1 MKHNL
6 KKHAANL
13 DATQTKLDKLLY
25 DHHPTF
31 FEKLSWP
38 LVLVSLLILTFA
50 TFQFWADPD
59 SPPSSDQTPSI
70 SSDPDTLLTRSTA
83 RGVASGIALQ
93 TSSLL
98 AKNPF
103 ANGFK
108 SIFTGLAFGQHHPA
122 TWLPFISFQGISIGS
137 HFGISERLDQTN
149 SGISGIQAAQ
159 NLAGAGDSTD
169 PISRSSKLTQIL
181 GEIKKP
187 LTATTFFKGP
197 VTDPP
202 SEINYAKSIFQAA
215 QTKALNAITEVRQIE
230 LDLKTKHDN
239 QKRIVEALSDSLS
252 LTLDKTIS
260 SQVSSKTQELQTA
273 SALLA
278 ILKTEFQVFQKLE
291 RDFRTAESALQAR
304 LDYITKN
311 FQNLALGLCDW
322 QTC

>member
-1 MKHNL
+1 MTKTIKTHAKNL
-6 KKHAANL
+6 EL
-13 DATQTKLDKLLY
+13 TQAKLDKLLF
-25 DHHPTF
+25 DHKPTF

-38 LVLVSLLILTFA
+38 LVFISLLILIFA
-50 TFQFWADPD
+50 TSQFWSDPD
-59 SPPSSDQTPSI
+59 SPPSSDQTPAI

-98 AKNPF
+98 AQNPF

-108 SIFTGLAFGQHHPA
+108 SVFTGLAFGQHHPA
-122 TWLPFISFQGISIGS
+122 TWLPFISFQSISIGS
-137 HFGISERLDQTN
+137 HLGISTQLAQTK
-149 SGISGIQAAQ
+149 SGISGIQAGQ

-169 PISRSSKLTQIL
+169 PISRSSQLTQIL

-197 VTDPP
+197 ITDPP
-202 SEINYAKSIFQAA
+202 TEINHAKSIFQAA

-230 LDLKTKHDN
+230 LDLKTKHDS
-239 QKRIVEALSDSLS
+239 QKRLVEALSDSLS
-252 LTLDKTIS
+252 LTLEKTIS
-260 SQVSSKTQELQTA
+260 SQVPSKTKQLQTA

-278 ILKTEFQVFQKLE
+278 TLKTEFQVFQTLE
-291 RDFRTAESALQAR
+291 ADFRAAEASLQTR
-304 LDYITKN
+304 LDFISKH